1 MRFLTKILVA
11 VLLLVGAAIA
21 LPGGPSG
28 SLPGGSAGS
37 LLDGFASSLLGGS
50 AWAAD
55 AAGRTLVPHPAH
67 GKGDHC
73 VMPTEFMRRNHM
85 LMMYAHRKDVLV
97 EGIRTTKFNI
107 DGCVNCH
114 AVKGEDGQPVSFD
127 NPKHFCRT
135 CHSYAAVQID
145 CFECHNSKP
154 QASAKSAAKSAVPGA
169 DSADAAKMTAFLRET
184 KK

>member
-1 MRFLTKILVA
+1 MRFLSKFLVA

-21 LPGGPSG
+21 LS
-28 SLPGGSAGS
+28 GGSTR
-37 LLDGFASSLLGGS
+37 SLLGGS
-50 AWAAD
+50 AAWAED
-55 AAGRTLVPHPAH
+55 AAGRTPAPHPVH
-67 GKGDHC
+67 GKGEHC
-73 VMPTEFMRRNHM
+73 VEATDVIRRNHM

-107 DGCVNCH
+107 SGCVNCH

-127 NPKHFCRT
+127 NPTHFCRT

-154 QASAKSAAKSAVPGA
+154 QSSDKSAALGA
-169 DSADAAKMTAFLRET
+169 DSADAAKMAAYLRET

>member
-1 MRFLTKILVA
+1 MRFLSNFLVA
-11 VLLLVGAAIA
+11 ALLLIGAAIA
-21 LPGGPSG
+21 VS
-28 SLPGGSAGS
+28 GGSA
-37 LLDGFASSLLGGS
+37 

-55 AAGRTLVPHPAH
+55 GAGRTPEPHPPH
-67 GKGDHC
+67 GKGEHC

-85 LMMYAHRKDVLV
+85 LMMYAHRHNVVVD
-97 EGIRTTKFNI
+97 GIRTTKFNI

-114 AVKGEDGQPVSFD
+114 AVKGPDGQPVSFD

-135 CHSYAAVQID
+135 CHAYAAVQID

-154 QASAKSAAKSAVPGA
+154 QASDKSAALGA
-169 DSADAAKMTAFLRET
+169 DKADAAKMAAFLRET

>member
-1 MRFLTKILVA
+1 MRFLRKILVT

-21 LPGGPSG
+21 LPGG
-28 SLPGGSAGS
+28 SAG
-37 LLDGFASSLLGGS
+37 FLLGGS
-50 AWAAD
+50 AAWAAEG
-55 AAGRTLVPHPAH
+55 AGRTPVPHPPH

-85 LMMYAHRKDVLV
+85 LMMYAHRKDVLA
-97 EGIRTTKFNI
+97 EGIRTTQFNI
-107 DGCVNCH
+107 SGCVTCH
-114 AVKGEDGQPVSFD
+114 AVKGEDGQPVAFD
-127 NPKHFCRT
+127 NPKHFCRS

-154 QASAKSAAKSAVPGA
+154 QSSDKSAALGA
-169 DSADAAKMTAFLRET
+169 DRADAAKMTAFLRET

>member
-1 MRFLTKILVA
+1 MRFLTNLLVA

-21 LPGGPSG
+21 LPGGT
-28 SLPGGSAGS
+28 AVWAE
-37 LLDGFASSLLGGS
+37 DG
-50 AWAAD
+50 
-55 AAGRTLVPHPAH
+55 AGRTPTPHPAH

-97 EGIRTTKFNI
+97 EGIRTPKFNI
-107 DGCVNCH
+107 SGCVTCH

-127 NPKHFCRT
+127 NPKHFCRS

-154 QASAKSAAKSAVPGA
+154 QSSDASAALGTDA
-169 DSADAAKMTAFLRET
+169 ADAAKMAAYLRET

>member
-1 MRFLTKILVA
+1 MRFLSKILVA

-21 LPGGPSG
+21 IPGG
-28 SLPGGSAGS
+28 LGS
-37 LLDGFASSLLGGS
+37 LLGS
-50 AWAAD
+50 PAAWAED
-55 AAGRTLVPHPAH
+55 GAGRTPAPHPAR

-107 DGCVNCH
+107 SGCVNCH

-127 NPKHFCRT
+127 NPKHFCRS
-135 CHSYAAVQID
+135 CHTYAAVQID

-154 QASAKSAAKSAVPGA
+154 QSSEKSAALGA
-169 DSADAAKMTAFLRET
+169 DGADAARMAAFLRET